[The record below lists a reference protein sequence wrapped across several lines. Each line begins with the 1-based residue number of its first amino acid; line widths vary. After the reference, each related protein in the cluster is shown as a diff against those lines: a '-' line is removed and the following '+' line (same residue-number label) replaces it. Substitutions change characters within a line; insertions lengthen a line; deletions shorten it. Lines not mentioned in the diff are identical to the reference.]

1 MIVKSLR
8 GIALCLVI
16 STCAVQYAL
25 AQQGPS
31 ANALVEQARV
41 AAQRDQ
47 NANSADLF
55 ARVIAQ
61 DPSRRRELL
70 AEYADQLTYSKR
82 PAQAV
87 PIYEEI
93 LQDPR
98 SSEER
103 ERAQKGLGL
112 ALLWSDQPSRASKVY
127 AQILADHPQ
136 DRDAQRSLVRALS
149 WSGRQREALVRANE
163 ILAMHPEDDETRT
176 MAAQALSWMGRPD
189 RASETLGSAVDK
201 REIALRL
208 DRQLK
213 IDQAPRALLDT
224 RGSTQSDGLDI
235 RNWRAAQSVTFAQ
248 GRGAAG
254 LRVDHTD
261 YRQTKTGDGALVVRP
276 GVYGRYRL
284 NDSFELNGELGQ
296 EQIRMADGT
305 TQMRG
310 VGSSWLTWWPDD
322 VLRFDL
328 STNRDTFDN
337 LKSLRLGIT
346 ARQHGLSMDFKP
358 TDRQRY
364 TVRVSRSIYS
374 DGNTRDWGQLETEYR
389 WRTHPDMFA
398 SLRYT
403 QFSFSTLLDNGYFN
417 PLRYRSTQVTLRTIW
432 TPGGDEGR
440 LHLEGGLAL
449 GREVADPGG
458 SKPANDASLRF
469 IYDINQQTQ
478 LALRAQRFT
487 SRTADSG
494 FARGLLG
501 LSLEHAW

>member
-1 MIVKSLR
+1 MKSFQ
-8 GIALCLVI
+8 GIALTLVVW
-16 STCAVQYAL
+16 TFAVQASS
-25 AQQGPS
+25 AQPQPS
-31 ANALVEQARV
+31 ASALVEQARD
-41 AAQRDQ
+41 AAKRDQ

-55 ARVIAQ
+55 ARIIAQ

-93 LQDPR
+93 LQEPR

-136 DRDAQRSLVRALS
+136 DRNAQRSLVRALS

-201 REIALRL
+201 REDALRL

-213 IDQAPRALLDT
+213 IDQAPRALLDS

-248 GRGAAG
+248 GRGTAG

-261 YRQTKTGDGALVVRP
+261 YRQTKSRDSASVVRP
-276 GVYGRYRL
+276 GAYGRYRFS
-284 NDSFELNGELGQ
+284 DSLELNAELGQ
-296 EQIRMADGT
+296 DRIRMADGT
-305 TQMRG
+305 VQDLG
-310 VGSSWLTWWPDD
+310 VWSSWLTWWPDD

-364 TVRVSRSIYS
+364 TVRVSRSNYS
-374 DGNTRDWGQLETEYR
+374 DSNIRDWGQLETEYR
-389 WRTHPDMFA
+389 WRTHPDIFA
-398 SLRYT
+398 GLRYT

-469 IYDINQQTQ
+469 IYDINPQTQ

-501 LSLEHAW
+501 LSLKHAW